1 MEQKVLIR
9 IYSEQQYEDGEP
21 ESSQLTSLGT
31 MECTPEGIRISYE
44 ETELTGLQGTTTT
57 FLLQKD
63 QITLK
68 REGALR
74 SEMVFAIDR
83 EHRSLYDMGMGALLI
98 TVRTM
103 SLVQAVGPE
112 GGFADVLYDLIIE
125 DTVAGWVRYR
135 LEIRPVDTP

>member
-9 IYSEQQYEDGEP
+9 VYSEQQYEDQEP
-21 ESSQLTSLGT
+21 DVSQLTTLGT
-31 MECTPEGIRISYE
+31 MVCGETEIRISYE

-63 QITLK
+63 RITLK

-74 SEMVFAIDR
+74 SEMVFAIDE

-103 SLVQAVGPE
+103 ALVQAIGSQ
-112 GGFADVLYDLIIE
+112 GGFADVAYDLIIE
-125 DTVAGWVRYR
+125 DTMAGCVRYH
-135 LEIRPVDTP
+135 LDVQPT

>member
-1 MEQKVLIR
+1 MKQKVLLKIH
-9 IYSEQQYEDGEP
+9 SEQQYTGE
-21 ESSQLTSLGT
+21 EADVSELTTIGSMEWGT
-31 MECTPEGIRISYE
+31 NEIRLSYE
-44 ETELTGLQGTTTT
+44 ETELTGLQGTTTS

-74 SEMVFAIDR
+74 SEMIFAIDR

-103 SLVQAVGPE
+103 TMIQAIGPE
-112 GGFADVLYDLIIE
+112 GGFVDVAYDLLIE
-125 DTVAGWVRYR
+125 DSNMGQVRYHMEVTP
-135 LEIRPVDTP
+135 LES

>member
-1 MEQKVLIR
+1 MRQKVLLKIH
-9 IYSEQQYEDGEP
+9 SEQQYTGE
-21 ESSQLTSLGT
+21 EADVSELTTIGS
-31 MECTPEGIRISYE
+31 MEWGSNEIRLSYE
-44 ETELTGLQGTTTT
+44 ETELTGLQGTTTS

-74 SEMVFAIDR
+74 SEMIFAIDR

-103 SLVQAVGPE
+103 TLIQDISPE
-112 GGFADVLYDLIIE
+112 GGFVDVAYDLLIE
-125 DTVAGWVRYR
+125 DSNMGQVRYHMEVTP
-135 LEIRPVDTP
+135 LES

>member
-1 MEQKVLIR
+1 MKQKVLLKIH
-9 IYSEQQYEDGEP
+9 SEQQYTGE
-21 ESSQLTSLGT
+21 EADVSELTTIGS
-31 MECTPEGIRISYE
+31 MEWGSNEIRLSYE
-44 ETELTGLQGTTTT
+44 ETELTGLQGTTTS

-74 SEMVFAIDR
+74 SEMIFAIDR

-103 SLVQAVGPE
+103 TLIQAISPE
-112 GGFADVLYDLIIE
+112 GGFVDVAYDLLIE
-125 DTVAGWVRYR
+125 DSNMGQVRYHMEVTP
-135 LEIRPVDTP
+135 LES

>member
-1 MEQKVLIR
+1 MEQNVLIR
-9 IYSEQQYEDGEP
+9 VYSEQQYEDQEP
-21 ESSQLTSLGT
+21 DVSQLTTLGT
-31 MECTPEGIRISYE
+31 MVCSETEIRISYE

-63 QITLK
+63 RITLK

-74 SEMVFAIDR
+74 SEMVFAIDE

-103 SLVQAVGPE
+103 ALVQAIGSQ
-112 GGFADVLYDLIIE
+112 GGFADVAYDLIIE
-125 DTVAGWVRYR
+125 DTMAGCVRYH
-135 LEIRPVDTP
+135 LDVQPT

>member
-9 IYSEQQYEDGEP
+9 IHSEQQYEDREP
-21 ESSQLTSLGT
+21 DVSQLTTLGT
-31 MECTPEGIRISYE
+31 MDCGPEGIRISYE

-57 FLLQKD
+57 FFLEKN

-103 SLVQAVGPE
+103 SLIQAIGPE
-112 GGFADVLYDLIIE
+112 GGFADVEYDLIIE
-125 DTVAGWVRYR
+125 DSVAGIVRYH
-135 LEIRPVDTP
+135 LDVVPN

>member
-1 MEQKVLIR
+1 MKQKVLLKIH
-9 IYSEQQYEDGEP
+9 SEQQYTGE
-21 ESSQLTSLGT
+21 EADVSELTTIGSMEWGT
-31 MECTPEGIRISYE
+31 NEIRLSYE
-44 ETELTGLQGTTTT
+44 ETELTGLQGTTTS

-74 SEMVFAIDR
+74 SEMIFAIDR

-103 SLVQAVGPE
+103 TLIQAIGPE
-112 GGFADVLYDLIIE
+112 GGFVDVAYDLLIE
-125 DTVAGWVRYR
+125 DSNMGQVRYHMEVTP
-135 LEIRPVDTP
+135 LES

>member
-9 IYSEQQYEDGEP
+9 VYSEQQYEDQEP
-21 ESSQLTSLGT
+21 DVSQLTTLGT
-31 MECTPEGIRISYE
+31 MVCGEAEIRISYE

-63 QITLK
+63 RITLK

-74 SEMVFAIDR
+74 SEMVFAIDE

-103 SLVQAVGPE
+103 ALVQAIGPQ
-112 GGFADVLYDLIIE
+112 GGFADVAYDLIIE
-125 DTVAGWVRYR
+125 DTMAGCVRYH
-135 LEIRPVDTP
+135 LDVQPT

>member
-9 IYSEQQYEDGEP
+9 IHSEQQYEDREP
-21 ESSQLTSLGT
+21 DVSQLTTVGT
-31 MECTPEGIRISYE
+31 MTCDPEEIRITYE

-63 QITLK
+63 QIILK

-74 SEMVFAIDR
+74 SEMVFAVDR

-103 SLVQAVGPE
+103 SLIRAMGPE
-112 GGFADVLYDLIIE
+112 GGFADVEYDLIIE
-125 DTVAGWVRYR
+125 DTVAGRVRYR
-135 LEIRPVDTP
+135 VDVRPV